1 MRLNRLALSSCLALG
16 LCCVHAAFAAEIVV
30 DLPELVVTRADASE
44 TCALPGTGYQDVA
57 IGEESATLTVIG
69 CELPAGQK
77 RVAGHGIRRVS
88 WQPRE
93 GETTVTI
100 EFTQPPTYSV
110 VNAVSGTE
118 HRQQTP
124 QVIVGFGFDSA
135 SGDDRHT
142 SPVLGSHRPGE
153 LAGEPDDY
161 GSYELPDFPPVR
173 YSDALVTLRVE
184 NVDFRDVLWLMS
196 EIGGISIMLDPY
208 WADEPTGGPRTP
220 GGGADPGSGGTG
232 GGEPGFR
239 PGGGFLPGVPR
250 SGTGD
255 LTLNFDN
262 VPFDLA
268 LDLILMSVGLYKIDI
283 YPGSF
288 G

>member
-1 MRLNRLALSSCLALG
+1 MRLNRLALSIGLALG
-16 LCCVHAAFAAEIVV
+16 LFCAHTAIAADIVV
-30 DLPELVVTRADASE
+30 DLPELVVTRSDTGE
-44 TCALPGTGYQDVA
+44 TCALPGTGYGDVV
-57 IGEESATLTVIG
+57 IGEESATLTVTG
-69 CELPAGQK
+69 YELPAGQK

-93 GETTVTI
+93 GETAVTI
-100 EFTQPPTYSV
+100 EFAQPPTYSV
-110 VNAVSGTE
+110 VNAVAGTE

-124 QVIVGFGFDSA
+124 QVIVGFGFDST
-135 SGDDRHT
+135 GGERRT
-142 SPVLGSHRPGE
+142 SPVLGSRRPGE
-153 LAGEPDDY
+153 QVEEPDQHGDY
-161 GSYELPDFPPVR
+161 EMPDFPPVR

-196 EIGGISIMLDPY
+196 EIGGVSIVLDPY
-208 WADEPTGGPRTP
+208 WADEPTGGPRAP
-220 GGGADPGSGGTG
+220 GGGADPDGGGGSG

-239 PGGGFLPGVPR
+239 PGGGFIPGIPR
-250 SGTGD
+250 SGTGN

-262 VPFDLA
+262 VPFDQA

-283 YPGSF
+283 HPGSF

>member
-1 MRLNRLALSSCLALG
+1 MRLSHLALPICLALG
-16 LCCVHAAFAAEIVV
+16 LVCPHGAAAAEIVV
-30 DLPELVVTRADASE
+30 DLPELVVTRGGASE
-44 TCALPGTGYQDVA
+44 TCALPGTGYRDLTIDEQ
-57 IGEESATLTVIG
+57 SATLTVTG
-69 CELPAGQK
+69 YELPAGHK
-77 RVAGHGIRRVS
+77 RVAGHGVRRVS
-88 WQPRE
+88 WQPLE
-93 GETTVTI
+93 GETAVTI
-100 EFTQPPTYSV
+100 EFAQPPAYSV
-110 VNAVSGTE
+110 VNAVAGTE
-118 HRQQTP
+118 HRRQTP
-124 QVIVGFGFDSA
+124 QVIVGFGFDSVP
-135 SGDDRHT
+135 GDRHT
-142 SPVLGSHRPGE
+142 SPVLGSRRPCQQVESGDE
-153 LAGEPDDY
+153 Y
-161 GSYELPDFPPVR
+161 GSYDLPDFPPVR

-196 EIGGISIMLDPY
+196 EIGGVSIVLDPY

-220 GGGADPGSGGTG
+220 GGGADPGSGGG
-232 GGEPGFR
+232 GDVDPGFR

-268 LDLILMSVGLYKIDI
+268 LDLILMSVGLYKIDV